1 MRPEPAVAVSLS
13 LPEPVPESSIYSI
26 KITDQQKL
34 WFLLKNISV
43 FDCIE
48 WFNSQSIVKTAELN
62 AESADLRKITFETD
76 LGWSFDSFIEAGKF
90 IISER
95 SVSRPGTTKY
105 LTDAGASVGDIL
117 HIRKVNDFTFTLSL
131 ERKNG

>member
-1 MRPEPAVAVSLS
+1 MLPEPAAAVSPS
-13 LPEPVPESSIYSI
+13 LPEILNTFSI

-48 WFNSQSIVKTAELN
+48 MFHRQSIVKISEITDSPETY
-62 AESADLRKITFETD
+62 RKNVFETD
-76 LGWSFDSFIEAGKF
+76 LGWTFESFIEAGKF

-95 SVSRPGTTKY
+95 SASRPGTTLY
-105 LTDAGASVGDIL
+105 LTESGASVGDIL
-117 HIRKVNDFTFTLSL
+117 HITKTDDFKFSVTL
-131 ERKNG
+131 EKKHG